1 MFAQVRRPVINAS
14 PQLQLSTIVSI
25 GNPSCCRLPGA

>member
-1 MFAQVRRPVINAS
+1 MFAQVRRPVIKAS

-25 GNPSCCRLPGA
+25 DNPTCCRLPGS